1 MKQRPST
8 DTARL
13 RRFAWHYVEMII
25 AMFAGMFVLGLP
37 VAAALELAGSGLGEL
52 EGSAPAVYLL
62 GMGISMTGGM
72 VGWMRYRGHGWRPL
86 SEMAGAMMA
95 PTFAAIV
102 LLGLGIL
109 DFGATMMVEHIAMFP
124 AMLAVMLA
132 RWEEYSAPDATHRR
146 TEPRGAEPNCRAG
159 AAAPQC
165 PPGPRLR

>member
-1 MKQRPST
+1 MKR
-8 DTARL
+8 DNLRTAHIRW
-13 RRFAWHYVEMII
+13 FARHYVEMVA

-37 VAAALELAGSGLGEL
+37 AAGALELAGSGLGEL
-52 EGSAPAVYLL
+52 EESAPAVYLL
-62 GMGISMTGGM
+62 GMGISMTVGM
-72 VGWMRYRGHGWRPL
+72 VGWMRYRGHGWRPA

-95 PTFAAIV
+95 PTFAVIF
-102 LLGLGIL
+102 LLGLGVL
-109 DFGATMMVEHIAMFP
+109 DFGGAMMIEHVTMFP

-132 RWEEYSAPDATHRR
+132 RWEEYSAPDATRRR